1 MLIVSGGSSGVG
13 HPTPAA
19 GSRVRFPGEVLVARN
34 RLHGFD
40 SRAVMGLLLRSRV
53 YGLSGLVASFP
64 GLGFDPSVLAYDA
77 SHGGRDQPVA
87 CPSPVHPAVSGYRY
101 PPGGYYHWMLESMG
115 PPERP
120 DPDLPHPYPLT
131 LTLSQ
136 NFPFYNYCC

>member
-1 MLIVSGGSSGVG
+1 M
-13 HPTPAA
+13 TA
-19 GSRVRFPGEVLVARN
+19 GSRVRFPGCHGLVARSIK
-34 RLHGFD
+34 LHGIW
-40 SRAVMGLLLRSRV
+40 ACK
-53 YGLSGLVASFP
+53 LSNDASFP

-77 SHGGRDQPVA
+77 SRGGRDQPVA

-131 LTLSQ
+131 LTLATNNTNELS
-136 NFPFYNYCC
+136 YNIY